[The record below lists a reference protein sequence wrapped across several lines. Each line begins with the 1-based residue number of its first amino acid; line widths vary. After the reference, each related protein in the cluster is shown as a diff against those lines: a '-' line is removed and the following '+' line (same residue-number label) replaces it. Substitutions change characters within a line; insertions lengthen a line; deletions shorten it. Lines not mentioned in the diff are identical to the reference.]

1 MTEEQNNNPVETV
14 TVENNNNIE
23 TSSEVGNNNIP
34 SEVVNNKTIN
44 LNDLR
49 VAMEENSLIKRII
62 NKLVKNYEEITI
74 TEIQELVT
82 SPENQFSR
90 WDVIEALKKL
100 QGLGFLYFISGR
112 KGRQSRTVW
121 NVSIRKL
128 NLASRDN
135 AIEELEITSNKYNT
149 QTVKIKKEK
158 GTTHRRS
165 FQLRPDMKINLSLPK
180 NIQKEE
186 IIRLST
192 FITTLPTQEN
202 VMA

>member
-1 MTEEQNNNPVETV
+1 MTEEQNNSTVETV
-14 TVENNNNIE
+14 TVENNNIE
-23 TSSEVGNNNIP
+23 TSPEVAK
-34 SEVVNNKTIN
+34 VKTIN
-44 LNDLR
+44 LSVLR
-49 VAMEENSLIKRII
+49 EIMEANFLIKRII

-158 GTTHRRS
+158 GNTYKHS
-165 FQLRPDMKINLSLPK
+165 FQLRPDFKINISLPK
-180 NIQKEE
+180 NLQKEE
-186 IIRLST
+186 ITRLST
-192 FITTLPTQEN
+192 FITTLATIEEK
-202 VMA
+202 VMT